1 MWDQISDFVEIKLDT
16 ELAAPLEFANELD
29 HLNETGYVLGFPMKT
44 DDRMSLFGKP
54 DAPGGEFRV
63 SFGKIVDIYT
73 SQDAADSPIS
83 RSDFNDFIDTMI
95 VNILADSIFG
105 NSGGPIVND
114 RGQVI
119 GILSESDYDP
129 DLNEPMTVRGISP
142 FRFLNGWQP

>member
-1 MWDQISDFVEIKLDT
+1 
-16 ELAAPLEFANELD
+16 
-29 HLNETGYVLGFPMKT
+29 
-44 DDRMSLFGKP
+44 
-54 DAPGGEFRV
+54 
-63 SFGKIVDIYT
+63 
-73 SQDAADSPIS
+73 
-83 RSDFNDFIDTMI
+83 MI